1 MKYLAGL
8 MLLMLA
14 HVACAAQVECQLNGS
29 VWYDVQTHGFT
40 AYVEVAANKSINKV
54 LLNQYVLN
62 CRQTWPDTISPVLT
76 VTTASDAVRFHPQY
90 SHLRG
95 GLVTST
101 NSYYPTPVQSGVLL
115 GKHVAGP
122 YVRVISGVY
131 LDIVTTPGKYIEIKD
146 KSLIATVNLEMRLSS
161 VIFPAQL
168 FTTFIN
174 IHADNKLNLSPSTC
188 TINNNNPINI
198 DFGSIDPLAISG
210 DIPEG
215 TPYRRTVVLDYSCPD
230 AGINSPIDI
239 KFLGTPSTFNPRAL
253 ATSNPDLATA
263 MIHFSSLVPPG
274 GSFRTNITN
283 SSGRNTM
290 LFTLF
295 RRTGSVPKAGPFD
308 ASATLVLSAP

>member
-8 MLLMLA
+8 MLLMLV
-14 HVACAAQVECQLNGS
+14 HVASAAPVECQLNGS
-29 VWYDVQTHGFT
+29 SWFDVQTHGFN
-40 AYVEVAANKSINKV
+40 AYVDVAASTSLQKV
-54 LLNQYVLN
+54 LLNYYVMN
-62 CRQTWPDTISPVLT
+62 CRQTLPAAFGPSLQ
-76 VTTASDAVRFHPQY
+76 VTTQADAVRFHPQY
-90 SHLRG
+90 SHLQG
-95 GLVTST
+95 GLVMGT
-101 NSYYPTPVQSGVLL
+101 NSYYPTPVRAGLLL
-115 GKHVAGP
+115 GTHTTGP
-122 YVRVISGVY
+122 YTSVVGGPY
-131 LDIVTTPGKYIEIKD
+131 LNITTTPGKYIEIKSG
-146 KSLIATVNLEMRLSS
+146 SLIATINLAMRLSNP
-161 VIFPAQL
+161 VTGTQN
-168 FTTFIN
+168 FTTFVN
-174 IHADNKLNLSPSTC
+174 VYAKNSLNLSPSTC

-239 KFLGTPSTFNPRAL
+239 KFLGSPSTFNPRAL

-274 GSFRTNITN
+274 GSFSTNITN

-295 RRTGSVPKAGPFD
+295 RRTGSLPKAGPFD
-308 ASATLVLSAP
+308 ASATLVLSPP

>member
-188 TINNNNPINI
+188 TINDDKPIEV
-198 DFGSIDPLAISG
+198 DFGSVDPVA
-210 DIPEG
+210 IPES
-215 TPYRRTVVLDYSCPD
+215 PYDSTNSRAVALNYSCPD
-230 AGINSPIDI
+230 LGITTPIHI
-239 KFLGTPSTFNPRAL
+239 ILQGSGALFNLGGL
-253 ATSNPDLATA
+253 ATSNTDLAVR
-263 MIHFSSLVPPG
+263 MVRNNGGVPVGLPFAT
-274 GSFRTNITN
+274 SITN
-283 SSGRNTM
+283 SSGGDTVV
-290 LFTLF
+290 FSLF
-295 RRTGSVPKAGPFD
+295 RKPGSVPAAGPFT
-308 ASATLVLSAP
+308 ASGTLVMSVP